1 MSVHRSYRA
10 YKQSMHFNKELERVC
25 NDANSP
31 VIVSH
36 PDWLKS
42 AKKRLNQWHRNWWS

>member
-1 MSVHRSYRA
+1 MLEHRRYRE
-10 YKQSMHFNKELERVC
+10 YKQSMHFNKELDRVC

-31 VIVSH
+31 VILSH

-42 AKKRLNQWHRNWWS
+42 ATKG